1 MNVYINHSDLSY
13 IKQCSLGKN
22 SGNKAPDFYPFT
34 FLSIINS
41 CLLHCF
47 IFIILIFWEQLD
59 GAISVFIS
67 LHFALNPCWLA
78 FVLRHYWV
86 DFAIISSWLFFYS
99 ANIGYSLHSELI
111 GLCFALNDVAL
122 CFAFN
127 TVSFCL
133 VLGHVFH
140 ISFTRESSREQ
151 GR

>member
-22 SGNKAPDFYPFT
+22 SGNKAPNFYPFS
-34 FLSIINS
+34 FMLIIN
-41 CLLHCF
+41 CCFLHF
-47 IFIILIFWEQLD
+47 IFIILIFREELN
-59 GAISVFIS
+59 GAISEFIG

-78 FVLRHYWV
+78 FVLRHYWI

-111 GLCFALNDVAL
+111 GLCFAS
-122 CFAFN
+122 N
-127 TVSFCL
+127 TIGFCL

-140 ISFTRESSREQ
+140 LSFTRESSWEQ